1 MIKVVFTYQTKTS
14 DLPELMEKFQQSA
27 SSEFN
32 GIVNNLGINQFKR
45 SKGDQTVVVLDIY
58 YETLSDYDERTTYER
73 SLDAWNDIWFN
84 PTNKHKELSVEVF
97 EVLNKAF

>member
-45 SKGDQTVVVLDIY
+45 SEGDQTIVVLDIY
-58 YETLSDYDERTTYER
+58 YESLSDYDERTIYER

-97 EVLNKAF
+97 EVLNKTF

>member
-45 SKGDQTVVVLDIY
+45 SEGDQTIVVLDIY
-58 YETLSDYDERTTYER
+58 YESLSDYDERTIYER